1 VGLFDKFRKRVIEVV
16 EEADTDALSAED
28 NTAEALEAINQ
39 LQEHEAAQTISEDKF
54 EKTSQE
60 IAPIKEEE
68 EDFWEDEIEEQDDF
82 EQVDNSSKSDNQTD
96 DDDWEEFDDD
106 EVIIPQQLTRKERK
120 RQEREK
126 KTQIK
131 AAKAHKKAMKK
142 RGAVEVARPRGS
154 KVDLSMMR
162 TTTGRQL
169 VEVQQAPKG
178 SVKKAEIKTET
189 GTKIEVDLGG
199 GVVEQGGRVIKAGGG
214 LDNLLEELEWVL
226 LESDISS
233 DAVSAV
239 IDALR
244 NNLIGSRLRKGAN
257 LAKVVEAALK
267 RSLRNLLAAGYWDF
281 DASIK
286 SFIESGD
293 TPVVVM
299 LVGVNGTGKTTTAA
313 KIAKRLLDMDLS
325 VIAAAGDTFRAG
337 AIQQLEAHCDN
348 LGIRCISSER
358 GGDTAAIARDAIESA
373 QAKNIDV
380 VLVDTAGRMQNKTNL
395 MNELNKVRRVA
406 NPHLTLFVGD
416 SLAGNDA
423 VDQARMFQEIMKF
436 DGAVLTKVDTDAK
449 GGAGLSIAFATGRPI
464 VFAGIGQGYDD
475 LKQFDPDWLLEQ
487 MFE

>member
-1 VGLFDKFRKRVIEVV
+1 MGLFDRFRKRVNEVV
-16 EEADTDALSAED
+16 EDTDADSLSAEED
-28 NTAEALEAINQ
+28 SAEAIEALNYQ
-39 LQEHEAAQTISEDKF
+39 QTE
-54 EKTSQE
+54 EVVE
-60 IAPIKEEE
+60 PEEE
-68 EDFWEDEIEEQDDF
+68 WEEFEELEETPSEQHTEEQSNDD
-82 EQVDNSSKSDNQTD
+82 DW
-96 DDDWEEFDDD
+96 DDWEEFDDD
-106 EVIIPQQLTRKERK
+106 EPIIPQQLSRKERK
-120 RQEREK
+120 RQQKEK
-126 KTQIK
+126 KTQQK

-142 RGAVEVARPRGS
+142 RGAVEVARPKGS

-162 TTTGRQL
+162 TTTGRKL
-169 VEVQQAPKG
+169 VEVKQAPKG

-189 GTKIEVDLGG
+189 GAKIEVELGG
-199 GVVEQGGRVIKAGGG
+199 GVVDQGGRVIKAGDG

-233 DAVSAV
+233 DAVNAV

-244 NNLIGSRLRKGAN
+244 ANLIGSRLRKGAD
-257 LAKVVEAALK
+257 LSKVVEAALK
-267 RSLRNLLAAGYWDF
+267 RSLRSLLAAGYWDF
-281 DASIK
+281 DESIK

-293 TPVVVM
+293 APVIVM

-313 KIAKRLLDMDLS
+313 KLAKRLLDMNLS

-337 AIQQLEAHCDN
+337 AIQQLEAHCEN
-348 LGIRCISSER
+348 LGIRCISSQR

-464 VFAGIGQGYDD
+464 VFAGVGQGYDD

>member
-1 VGLFDKFRKRVIEVV
+1 MGLFDKFRKRVIEVV
-16 EEADTDALSAED
+16 EEADSDALSAKED
-28 NTAEALEAINQ
+28 SVEALEAINQ
-39 LQEHEAAQTISEDKF
+39 LQEHEATQSQLDNQPKQVEQEDL
-54 EKTSQE
+54 
-60 IAPIKEEE
+60 PIEQDE
-68 EDFWEDEIEEQDDF
+68 EDFWDDEVEEETEFEEQD
-82 EQVDNSSKSDNQTD
+82 NSSDNENES
-96 DDDWEEFDDD
+96 DDDWEELDDD
-106 EVIIPQQLTRKERK
+106 EVIIPQKLSRKERK
-120 RQEREK
+120 RQQREK
-126 KTQIK
+126 KSQIK
-131 AAKAHKKAMKK
+131 AAKAHKKAMRK
-142 RGAVEVARPRGS
+142 RGAVEVARPKGS
-154 KVDLSMMR
+154 NVDLSMMR

-169 VEVQQAPKG
+169 VEVKQAPKG
-178 SVKKAEIKTET
+178 SVKKAEIKIET

-199 GVVEQGGRVIKAGGG
+199 GVVDQGGRVIKAGGA

-233 DAVSAV
+233 DAVTAV

-244 NNLIGSRLRKGAN
+244 NNLIGARLRKGAD
-257 LAKVVEAALK
+257 LSKVVEAALK
-267 RSLRNLLAAGYWDF
+267 RSLRNLLSAGYWDF

-286 SFIESGD
+286 SFIEAGD
-293 TPVVVM
+293 SPVVVM

-313 KIAKRLLDMDLS
+313 KIAKRLLDMNLS

-337 AIQQLEAHCDN
+337 AIQQLEAHCEN

-373 QAKNIDV
+373 QAKNINV